1 MINYIRHDEQFF
13 GTIKLITGEEIL
25 GEVLV
30 SEDPDTKQDL
40 IFIQNPAKTK
50 IVELDPEEEQQRVA
64 LGFIRWMNFSDEDF
78 YVVDEK
84 SVVSIAPM
92 SKEAV
97 MMYKRW
103 VRKEIKDED
112 ESDETEVPMNKSM
125 GLVQTVDEARTFLE
139 KIFKSGSH
147 YH

>member
-1 MINYIRHDEQFF
+1 
-13 GTIKLITGEEIL
+13 
-25 GEVLV
+25 
-30 SEDPDTKQDL
+30 
-40 IFIQNPAKTK
+40 
-50 IVELDPEEEQQRVA
+50 
-64 LGFIRWMNFSDEDF
+64 
-78 YVVDEK
+78 
-84 SVVSIAPM
+84 
-92 SKEAV
+92 
-97 MMYKRW
+97 MYKRW